1 MQSLA
6 CAEKDVIFNGA
17 VSGAVDVPIMEARVL
32 FSAGV
37 GDDESRFFYPCY
49 N

>member
-1 MQSLA
+1 MRSLA
-6 CAEKDVIFNGA
+6 CAEKDIIFNGA
-17 VSGAVDVPIMEARVL
+17 VSGDMDVPIMEARVL

-37 GDDESRFFYPCY
+37 GDESRFFYPCY